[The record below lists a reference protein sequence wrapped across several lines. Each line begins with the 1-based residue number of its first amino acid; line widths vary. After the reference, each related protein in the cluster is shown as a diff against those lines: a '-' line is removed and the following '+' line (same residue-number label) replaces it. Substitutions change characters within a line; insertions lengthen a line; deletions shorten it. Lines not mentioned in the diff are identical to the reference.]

1 METRKITPGKNGKER
16 YQITLTRKQLDVL
29 RALAWTVQNTI
40 KENDDV
46 AEEYEENLKY
56 FGHLNRET
64 DYPVAGL
71 KLTFRKVID
80 GLEPVDREREFTI
93 TITNL

>member
-1 METRKITPGKNGKER
+1 METRRINENCYEIR
-16 YQITLTRKQLDVL
+16 LTKRQLDIL
-29 RALAWTVQNTI
+29 RSLAWTVQNTI

-80 GLEPVDREREFTI
+80 GLEPAYRGRV
-93 TITNL
+93 